1 MKVSRINQNGERM
14 SNVAQLG
21 QQALEEIGA
30 VFAKLEPNIMDP
42 LLEEIVN
49 ARRIATYGVGR
60 EGLMMKAFCMRLF
73 HLGLNAHVVGDMTTP
88 PLETGDLLMVSAG
101 PGNFSTVAGLVGV
114 ARASGARTLCFTA
127 EPDGAVPKACDTV
140 IVLPA
145 QTMAND
151 KSSSALLPMG
161 SLYEAVQLV
170 FYDLV
175 SIMLRERLNQTPL
188 EMRGRHTNLE

>member
-1 MKVSRINQNGERM
+1 M

-30 VFAKLEPNIMDP
+30 VFAKLEPNMIEP
-42 LLEEIVN
+42 LLEEIVK

-73 HLGLNAHVVGDMTTP
+73 HLGLNVHVVGDMTTP

-127 EPDGAVPKACDTV
+127 EPTGAVPKSCDTV

-151 KSSSALLPMG
+151 KSSSAALLPMG